1 VRIAKLVPALAL
13 AALVAHLASP
23 ARAAEPSRREALAQ
37 LRGAL
42 AEILA
47 SSALAGA
54 RAGVAVASLDT
65 GEILYAHNADE
76 LLNPAS
82 NVKLF
87 TTAAALARLGPE
99 YRFETEFHVEPAA
112 GGAVVKHLYVRGK
125 GDPTW
130 VSERLWEV
138 AGQLYHL
145 GLRVVKGDLVVDDS
159 WFDDEREGP
168 GFDQETGDRSY
179 LAPAG
184 ALSLNFN
191 SVAVHVAPGGKV
203 GEKGRVELEPMSD
216 FFRLEN
222 RTVTVRAGALR
233 RVTPSSVA
241 EGGRQRNLVEARLPL
256 GSRPQTFWRKIDSPP
271 LYLGHTLR
279 RFLELRGVKVQG
291 KVRRGTVPAGA
302 RLLHVAESE
311 SLGDVARR
319 LNKTSNNFVAEQILK
334 ALGAEVKGPPGTWPK
349 GIEAAEEFLAEAG
362 LERGTYLM
370 KNGSG
375 LNDANRFSAR
385 QTVTLLGEM
394 WRRFPLMA
402 EFVSALP
409 VAGKDGTIRW
419 RMEGSEAVGRLR
431 AKTGTLENVASLSG
445 YVETKGKERLVF
457 AVIVNDYAGRAPP
470 VVRAVDALG
479 SALAAAGGEPA
490 EMGAAV
496 ALATA
501 PATPAP
507 GAADDAAQRAHV
519 ASYRRLGA
527 AGDRRN
533 LPVLRTALRSETDPV
548 LRAAAAEA
556 VYLSDPDGETA
567 RRTFL
572 ETVTGDP
579 EVLVRLRAVAAGP
592 GAPSPLLGSLAD
604 LAAEGVPEA
613 LSRLVELSPAGAS
626 DPALAAEM
634 ADVWVEVARTA
645 PDETLA
651 ALRSASEAGSEAALS
666 ALARGLARAKDPSHP
681 FPAAVK
687 RAAAEGDTDLGE
699 FARSLAPKLAER
711 LDAAEASREA
721 AARAAAPASS
731 APGGSPPS
739 PGMPESRPGG
749 G

>member
-1 VRIAKLVPALAL
+1 VRTGKPLVPALAL
-13 AALVAHLASP
+13 AALAAHLAAP
-23 ARAAEPSRREALAQ
+23 ARAAEPSRKEALQQ
-37 LRGAL
+37 LRAAL
-42 AEILA
+42 AEILS
-47 SSALAGA
+47 SSALANA
-54 RAGVAVASLDT
+54 RAGVAVASLET
-65 GEILYAHNADE
+65 GEILYAHNPDE

-99 YRFETEFHVEPAA
+99 YRFETEFHVEPAT
-112 GGAVVKHLYVRGK
+112 GGAVVRNLYVRGK
-125 GDPTW
+125 GDPTF

-138 AGQLYHL
+138 AGELYHL
-145 GLRVVKGDLVVDDS
+145 GLRAVKGDLVVDDS

-168 GFDQETGDRSY
+168 GFDQESGDRSY

-191 SVAVHVAPGGKV
+191 SVAIHVAPGGKV

-216 FFRLEN
+216 FFQLDN
-222 RTVTVRAGALR
+222 RTATVRAGARR
-233 RVTPSSVA
+233 RVTPSSIA
-241 EGGRQRNLVEARLPL
+241 LGSRQRILVEARLPL
-256 GSRPQTFWRKIDSPP
+256 GSRPQAIWRKIDSPA
-271 LYLGHTLR
+271 LYFGHTLK
-279 RFLELRGVKVQG
+279 RFLDLRGVKVQG
-291 KVRRGTVPAGA
+291 KVRRGTVPDGA

-311 SLGDVARR
+311 SLGEAARR

-334 ALGAEVKGPPGTWPK
+334 TLGAEVKGPPGTWPK
-349 GIEAAEEFLAEAG
+349 GVEASEEFLAEAG
-362 LERGTYLM
+362 LERGTYIM

-385 QTVTLLGEM
+385 QTVKLLREM

-431 AKTGTLENVASLSG
+431 AKTGTLENVTSLSG
-445 YVETKGKERLVF
+445 YVETKGKERLAF
-457 AVIVNDYAGRAPP
+457 AVIVNDYAGKAPQIT
-470 VVRAVDALG
+470 RAVDALG

-490 EMGAAV
+490 ELGEAV

-507 GAADDAAQRAHV
+507 GAAEDAAQRAHV
-519 ASYRRLGA
+519 ATYRRLGA

-533 LPVLRTALRSETDPV
+533 LPLLRTAVRSERDPV
-548 LRAAAAEA
+548 VRAVAAEA
-556 VYLSDPDGETA
+556 VYLSDPYGETA

-572 ETVTGDP
+572 EAVPADP
-579 EVLVRLRAVAAGP
+579 EVLLRLRAAAGP
-592 GAPSPLLGSLAD
+592 DAPSPLLGSLAD

-613 LSRLVELSPAGAS
+613 LSRLVELSPAGS
-626 DPALAAEM
+626 RDPALDSEISET
-634 ADVWVEVARTA
+634 WVEVARTA

-651 ALRSASEAGSEAALS
+651 ALRAASEAGSAAALS
-666 ALARGLARAKDPSHP
+666 ALARGLARAREPSHP
-681 FPAAVK
+681 FAVAVR
-687 RAAAEGDTDLGE
+687 RAAAEGDGDLAG
-699 FARSLAPKLAER
+699 FARALAPKLTEQREPAEAPLGGAR
-711 LDAAEASREA
+711 GPAPEGAASLDA
-721 AARAAAPASS
+721 
-731 APGGSPPS
+731 G
-739 PGMPESRPGG
+739 SRPGG